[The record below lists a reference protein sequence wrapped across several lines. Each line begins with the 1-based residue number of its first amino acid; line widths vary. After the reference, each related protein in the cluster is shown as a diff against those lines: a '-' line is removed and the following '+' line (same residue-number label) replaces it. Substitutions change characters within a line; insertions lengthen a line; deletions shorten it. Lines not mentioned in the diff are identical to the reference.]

1 MKTRLALIAAVAACA
16 IAAPSAQ
23 QPRDPSAEVLQALDA
38 KKDAYSDVAR
48 QIWGFA
54 ELGFQEQKSSALL
67 QQQLSAAGFAV
78 EKGVAEMPTGFVAS
92 WGSGKPVV
100 AIIGEFDA
108 LPGLSQT
115 AGSPA
120 RAPLADAAPG
130 HGCGHN
136 LFGTASMA
144 AAIAVKDWMQQNHV
158 AGTLR
163 YYGTPAEE
171 GGGGKV
177 YMIRAGLFKDVDVV
191 VSWHPGDANDASPSS
206 SLAMITAKFRFHGVA
221 SHAAAAPE
229 KGRSALDGLESMDYM
244 VNMMREH
251 VPQETRIHYII
262 GRGGQAANVVPDFAE
277 AEYTARHPDMRVLQ
291 GIWQRIIDASKG
303 AAMGTG
309 TTVDHE
315 VISSYWNVL
324 PSDTLSAVAEK
335 NLRRVGGFDYTP
347 EEQAFAEKIRA
358 TVIGPVRPIGSQ
370 KEVQPSRYSV
380 GVASTDMGDI
390 SWNVPAVQ
398 VRAATFV
405 PGVPAHSWQAV
416 ACTGMSIG
424 FKGMMVAA
432 KTVALTAMDVY
443 ATPGLVAKAREEFLK
458 KRGAD
463 YSYVTVMGDRKPALD
478 FRKSTP

>member
-1 MKTRLALIAAVAACA
+1 MKIPIALVAAIASSVVLGPFAQSPDQAAAV
-16 IAAPSAQ
+16 
-23 QPRDPSAEVLQALDA
+23 LQGLDA
-38 KKDAYSDVAR
+38 KKDAYSSVAK
-48 QIWGFA
+48 QIWDFA
-54 ELGFQEQKSSALL
+54 EVGFQEQKSSALL
-67 QQQLSAAGFAV
+67 QQQLTSAGFSV
-78 EKGVAEMPTGFVAS
+78 EKGVADMPTGFLAT
-92 WGSGKPVV
+92 WGAGKPVIAV
-100 AIIGEFDA
+100 IGEFDA
-108 LPGLSQT
+108 LPGLSQA
-115 AGSPA
+115 AGEPG
-120 RAPLADAAPG
+120 RRPLVDGAPG

-136 LFGTASMA
+136 LFGTASLA
-144 AAIAVKDWMQQNHV
+144 AAVAVKEWMQANRIQ
-158 AGTLR
+158 GTLR

-177 YMIRAGLFKDVDVV
+177 YMIRAGLFRDVDVA

-206 SLAMITAKFRFHGVA
+206 SLAMITARFKYHGIA

-251 VPQETRIHYII
+251 VPQETRIHYVIFK
-262 GRGGQAANVVPDFAE
+262 GGVAANIVPDYAE

-291 GIWQRIIDASKG
+291 GIWERIVAASRG

-315 VISSYWNVL
+315 IISSYWNVL
-324 PSDTLSAVAEK
+324 PSDTLAEVAEK

-347 EEQAFAEKIRA
+347 EERAFAEKLRA
-358 TVIGPVRPIGSQ
+358 TVIGPANPIGSQ

-390 SWNVPAVQ
+390 SWNVPTVQ
-398 VRAATFV
+398 MRAATFV

-432 KTVALTAMDVY
+432 KTLALTTMDLY
-443 ATPGLVAKAREEFLK
+443 TTPSTIAKAREEFLK
-458 KRGAD
+458 KRGPDFA
-463 YSYVTVMGDRKPALD
+463 YTTFVGDRKPPLD
-478 FRKSTP
+478 FRK